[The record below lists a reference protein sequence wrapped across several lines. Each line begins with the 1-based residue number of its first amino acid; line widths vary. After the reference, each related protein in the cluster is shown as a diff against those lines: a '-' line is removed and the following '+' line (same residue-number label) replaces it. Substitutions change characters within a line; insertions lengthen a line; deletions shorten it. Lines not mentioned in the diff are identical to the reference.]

1 MRCLAHWFWF
11 ATIHVSAEGLL
22 RILLPPHAIAA
33 AAAGVTSASPQVIIE
48 TRGQDSLVQQETL
61 WVGPGLAISR
71 AAPNA
76 FVSGCSQLLSLSDSS
91 SPIAPRYETIPKP
104 DSTRRI
110 NSMFTRPSCSGGTR
124 QGGVLNSRPPGG
136 SRALTLY
143 VHATPLSIHTARPR
157 PDFPCS
163 LIIQGQHPLPNSTRD
178 FR

>member
-91 SPIAPRYETIPKP
+91 SPIAPRYETISPKP

-110 NSMFTRPSCSGGTR
+110 NSMFTRPSCSGG
-124 QGGVLNSRPPGG
+124 
-136 SRALTLY
+136 
-143 VHATPLSIHTARPR
+143 HATGGRSQLPPAWGIESFNSVRARNAFEYTHSPT
-157 PDFPCS
+157 
-163 LIIQGQHPLPNSTRD
+163 QA
-178 FR
+178 

>member
-22 RILLPPHAIAA
+22 RILLPPHAIAAAAA

-91 SPIAPRYETIPKP
+91 SPIAPRYEPIK
-104 DSTRRI
+104 
-110 NSMFTRPSCSGGTR
+110 
-124 QGGVLNSRPPGG
+124 QWV
-136 SRALTLY
+136 Y
-143 VHATPLSIHTARPR
+143 VTEARFNKENQFNVYTTVVQWRHATGGRSQLPPAWGIESFNSVRARNAFEYTHSPT
-157 PDFPCS
+157 
-163 LIIQGQHPLPNSTRD
+163 QA
-178 FR
+178 